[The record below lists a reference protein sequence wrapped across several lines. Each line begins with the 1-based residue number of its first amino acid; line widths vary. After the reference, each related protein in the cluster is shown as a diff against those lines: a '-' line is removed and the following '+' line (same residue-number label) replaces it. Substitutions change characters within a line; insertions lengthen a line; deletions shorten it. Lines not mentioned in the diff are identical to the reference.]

1 MRARLDL
8 FTPTPLRL
16 SILAMVRI
24 GKQSTTLF
32 FSRLQRLSGRAI
44 RLLLLFFGEILCIAQ
59 PWVCGHTK
67 GVFIFS
73 FPS

>member
-1 MRARLDL
+1 
-8 FTPTPLRL
+8 
-16 SILAMVRI
+16 MVRI

-44 RLLLLFFGEILCIAQ
+44 RLLLLFFGEILCIAE